1 MRIKPQVAGGIFAK
15 EMYCIVL
22 PLLGQI
28 WRYSDHDLWLFSSFF
43 DLIISTDVVTW
54 FRLIEYKWSTWAI
67 IFLWWKYFWCENIL
81 KPNLQLR
88 HQFLGHLRVGGVRL
102 SCPPRP
108 IMPCRVVSSRPGGV
122 PGGPP
127 ECRRGVAPHVHH
139 VGSLDLHHALLQ
151 PFHFSLH
158 CPGKSRVLKFI
169 FLLSLSRFFPLTAD
183 PRSDWSWTSKLD
195 FVWFTELTP
204 VYLCLGSVFTNR
216 GYHWED

>member
-1 MRIKPQVAGGIFAK
+1 MWLHDF
-15 EMYCIVL
+15 VL
-22 PLLGQI
+22 LNTNDQFEQ
-28 WRYSDHDLWLFSSFF
+28 LFSSDENFS
-43 DLIISTDVVTW
+43 DA
-54 FRLIEYKWSTWAI
+54 K
-67 IFLWWKYFWCENIL
+67 NIL

-102 SCPPRP
+102 SCSPRP

-127 ECRRGVAPHVHH
+127 ECRRRVAPHVHH

-169 FLLSLSRFFPLTAD
+169 FFALSVQIFSPH
-183 PRSDWSWTSKLD
+183 
-195 FVWFTELTP
+195 
-204 VYLCLGSVFTNR
+204 G
-216 GYHWED
+216 